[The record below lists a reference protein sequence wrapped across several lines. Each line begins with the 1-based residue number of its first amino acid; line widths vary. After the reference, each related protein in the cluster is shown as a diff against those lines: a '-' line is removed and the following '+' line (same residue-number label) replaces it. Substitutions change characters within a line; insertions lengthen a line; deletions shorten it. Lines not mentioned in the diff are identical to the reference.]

1 MAIKAAGYATD
12 PEYAKKLINLIELY
26 ELTKYDAPAAP
37 PMGLPEMTKTE
48 LLSRLHGIKK
58 CIDEATEYVNALPDD
73 VPP

>member
-26 ELTKYDAPAAP
+26 ELTKYDAPAAA

-48 LLSRLHGIKK
+48 LLSRLYGIRK